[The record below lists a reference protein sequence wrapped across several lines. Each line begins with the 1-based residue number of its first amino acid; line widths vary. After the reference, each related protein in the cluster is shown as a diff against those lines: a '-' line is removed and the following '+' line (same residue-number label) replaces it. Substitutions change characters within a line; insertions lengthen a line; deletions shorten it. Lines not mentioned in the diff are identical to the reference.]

1 MSRRSQKHDLVLEA
15 LSHSG
20 GPMTANEL
28 WDQLRT
34 ESSGIGLATVYRALK
49 KGVDD
54 GELVAVELQA
64 GSVRYEMAD
73 LDHHHHF
80 LCSECDRAFD
90 IEGCV
95 GQVDRLVPSGFRVET
110 HEILLYGECADCRR
124 AK

>member
-1 MSRRSQKHDLVLEA
+1 
-15 LSHSG
+15 
-20 GPMTANEL
+20 MTANEL

-64 GSVRYEMAD
+64 GSIRYEMAD